1 MFTLAGLCS
10 CWMGDINGLAPASVS
25 GQRGPPPA
33 EWEKSRRILSHRIW
47 QEFEICGHYARP
59 TINLVLFEKPALD
72 GRKLAPG
79 KGNNLI
85 LSNLVEAGK
94 YCNPF
99 CTQQSC
105 ERARLCLRLA
115 LVFKF
120 VVASSER
127 ILVHMHLLPSET
139 KAEILIS
146 PSFVEIVH
154 IAFSAEVPIGA
165 FSQSW

>member
-72 GRKLAPG
+72 SRKLAPG

-85 LSNLVEAGK
+85 LSNLAEAGK

-105 ERARLCLRLA
+105 ERVFVCVWCLC
-115 LVFKF
+115 KF
-120 VVASSER
+120 VLASSGR
-127 ILVHMHLLPSET
+127 DCCPHASVTVWDKSV
-139 KAEILIS
+139 ILILR
-146 PSFVEIVH
+146 SFVEIVH